1 MGMVPAYYA
10 AKHIRHWSQSK
21 ARCPLSYL
29 ICEYMIRQPRYYEAR
44 TAKADGD
51 AEADFRLAH
60 YAKPTSISM
69 AAGTAVHTA
78 AFAVANGAD
87 FIEQLNAVTDALSAH
102 TPVPWLERDAALQDF
117 MLSDADAVE
126 ATLENA
132 VAGIREAFVG
142 ANTIDAEDK
151 FEIDLPGIE
160 IPTIGYCDG
169 RGGGTTGELKTRWDR
184 VNPKSASGFAI
195 NSLPREPDRNDIQQ
209 AALYRH
215 VFGGT
220 AKLIYSNR
228 LGHRVFILD
237 DEQCTWAVQDLITSL
252 RKRQTLFERHETVED
267 LIDVVEVDFGDFR
280 FRDYSAE
287 LLAEFR
293 QVMQGRWSA

>member
-1 MGMVPAYYA
+1 MGMVPAYYSQ
-10 AKHIRHWSQSK
+10 KHIRHWSQSK

-29 ICEYMIRQPRYYEAR
+29 ICEYMVRQPRYYEAQ
-44 TAKADGD
+44 TAKADAD
-51 AEADFRLAH
+51 PEADFRLKH
-60 YAKPTSISM
+60 YAKPTNIQM

-78 AFAVANGAD
+78 AFAVANGSD
-87 FIEQLNAVTDALSAH
+87 FVEQLEAVMDALRAH

-117 MLSDADAVE
+117 MLSDIDAVE
-126 ATLENA
+126 QTLNNA
-132 VAGIREAFVG
+132 VEGIREAFVG
-142 ANTIDAEDK
+142 ANTIDAEDR

-169 RGGGTTGELKTRWDR
+169 RGGGTTGELKTKWDR
-184 VNPKSASGFAI
+184 VNAKSASGFAA
-195 NSLPREPDRNDIQQ
+195 NSLPREPDKNDIQQ

-220 AKLIYSNR
+220 AKLIYANR

-252 RKRQTLFERHETVED
+252 RKRQALFERHETVED
-267 LIDVVEVDFGDFR
+267 LINVVEVDFGDFR
-280 FRDYSAE
+280 FGDYSAE

-293 QVMQGRWSA
+293 KVMNGRWEA